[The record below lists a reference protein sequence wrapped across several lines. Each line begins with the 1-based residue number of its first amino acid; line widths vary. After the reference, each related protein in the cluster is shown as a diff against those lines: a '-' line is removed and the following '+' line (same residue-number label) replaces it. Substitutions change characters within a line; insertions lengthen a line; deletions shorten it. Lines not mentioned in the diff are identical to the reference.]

1 MRKILSFIV
10 LAILVCLPIEA
21 QQISEYGLTFEKFE
35 NNSYIQIVQDSIVS
49 KAQKLSNFK
58 EWVSKTFGDYK
69 AVLQYEDT
77 DNCKLIIKGKLP
89 LSEVIE
95 FNSGY
100 RTFYNPTLSFILS
113 FDGKDNKY
121 RLKFEN
127 MSCGIVKTKE
137 TPLSNKVEK
146 LQMPITDYIQLKNE
160 ANSFRT
166 GLSAS
171 LSSLINSANTQI
183 RTKDDF

>member
-1 MRKILSFIV
+1 MRKILSFIGV
-10 LAILVCLPIEA
+10 AILICLPIKA
-21 QQISEYGLTFEKFE
+21 QQISKYGLTFEKFE
-35 NNSYIQIVQDSIVS
+35 NNSYTHIVQDSTVS

-58 EWVSKTFGDYK
+58 EWATKTFGDYK
-69 AVLQYEDT
+69 AVLQYEDA

-89 LSEVIE
+89 LDEVIE
-95 FNSGY
+95 FAGRY
-100 RTFYNPTLSFILS
+100 RIFYNSVLSFTLS

-127 MSCGIVKTKE
+127 MDCEVVKTEE
-137 TPLSNKVEK
+137 TPLGNEEEK
-146 LQMPITDYIQLKNE
+146 LQMPIIDYIQLESE

-171 LSSLINSANTQI
+171 LSSLINSCILQLQTY
-183 RTKDDF
+183 DDF